1 MARWKNLLYNKNI
14 GVDFVIPKEKYAIQV
29 RTTLADI
36 DTKEREV
43 EGLQKLD
50 QVEDFKRMVIVTLE
64 EEDTITLPNGK
75 TIEVLPAWKWLLQ

>member
-1 MARWKNLLYNKNI
+1 MLYNKNI